1 LTASAEIQIPISVAA
16 TSSSTDSGSGSRERG
31 GGGRESSSKLDPRS
45 PGQLERVRSDQKVDI
60 GEMLEKR
67 AGKQIF

>member
-1 LTASAEIQIPISVAA
+1 LTASAEIQRPISVAA
-16 TSSSTDSGSGSRERG
+16 TSSSTDSGSESRER